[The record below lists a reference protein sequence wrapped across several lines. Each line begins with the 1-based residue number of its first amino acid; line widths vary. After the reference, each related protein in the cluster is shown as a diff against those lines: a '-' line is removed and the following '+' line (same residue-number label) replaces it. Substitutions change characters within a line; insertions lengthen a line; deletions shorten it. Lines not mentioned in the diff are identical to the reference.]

1 MFSRIFRKKKCFLNE
16 SLKSDVITSLL
27 TSIYE
32 PCEKPGGRGGAEGLV
47 LGARFPKPDA
57 QPSAGAY
64 ERQEQ

>member
-1 MFSRIFRKKKCFLNE
+1 MRALSQMW
-16 SLKSDVITSLL
+16 LL
-27 TSIYE
+27 PYWLAFMNPVRS
-32 PCEKPGGRGGAEGLV
+32 PGGGGGAEGLV